1 MSVLLRVL
9 LVFAFSVAL
18 AAQTTPAPPGSTAA
32 TEKTGVIRGRITAA
46 DTGRPLRRAQ
56 VILAGL
62 ERRTVS
68 TGLDG
73 RYEFKDLAAGRYTMT
88 ASRSGYLRLEY
99 GQRRPLEQARPI
111 DVGARQTIENADFVL
126 PRMGI
131 VTGRVLD
138 DAGEP
143 MSGVIVWA
151 MRPGYVE
158 GRRQMIVAE
167 TGNGFQGTDDTGQY
181 RLANLTP
188 GTYYVRAMTRETWTA
203 VVDGKRVLMG
213 FRPTFFPG
221 TADPAEAR
229 PIEVGVGQRV
239 TNMDIPL
246 ATGRPANISGL
257 AFDSQGRPLAGR
269 SLGLG
274 QRILREL
281 PGGGGSNAGS
291 APIAADGSFVFRNV
305 TPGEY
310 QLSMFVGELGTPG
323 GEYARMLLNIDGSD
337 IDSVR
342 LVSSAG
348 WSVSGRI
355 VTEDGVPP
363 DFPPSRM
370 SVRGSTLLQSA
381 IQGAG
386 VAEVKDDWTFSV
398 RVLLGPAR
406 LVTAVANGWMV
417 KAVRHRDRDITSTL
431 LELPSGEHLSDVE
444 VVLTNR
450 VTRVDGQLTDDRGAP
465 LSTGTVIVFAENDE
479 KWGDASAFV
488 RTARPDQQGRYELRG
503 LPAGDY
509 LAVALE
515 YVQNGMWND
524 PQFLESL
531 RRDARRFSLGDGG
544 SHSLSL
550 NVIER

>member
-1 MSVLLRVL
+1 VNVLRRLL
-9 LVFAFSVAL
+9 LVWALGVPL
-18 AAQTTPAPPGSTAA
+18 AAQTTPGPPGSTSA
-32 TEKTGVIRGRITAA
+32 TEKGGVIRGRITAA

-56 VILAGL
+56 VILTGL

-73 RYEFKDLAAGRYTMT
+73 RYEFTDLAAGRYTIT

-111 DVGARQTIENADFVL
+111 EVGARQTVENADFVL
-126 PRMGI
+126 PRMGVI
-131 VTGRVLD
+131 TGRVLD

-143 MSGVIVWA
+143 MSGVVVWA

-188 GTYYVRAMTRETWTA
+188 GAYYVRATTRETWTA
-203 VVDGKRVLMG
+203 LVDGKRVLMG

-221 TADPAEAR
+221 TADPGEAR
-229 PIEVGVGQRV
+229 LIEVGVGQRV

-246 ATGRPANISGL
+246 ATGRPANISGVAL
-257 AFDSQGRPLAGR
+257 DSQGRPLAGR
-269 SLGLG
+269 SVGLS

-310 QLSMFVGELGTPG
+310 QLGMFNGELGTPG
-323 GEYARMLLNIDGSD
+323 GEYARLLLNIDGSD
-337 IDSVR
+337 IDNVR

-355 VTEDGVPP
+355 VTEDGLPP
-363 DFPPSRM
+363 DFPASRM

-398 RVLLGPAR
+398 KALLGPAR
-406 LVTAVANGWMV
+406 LVTTVANGWMV

-431 LELPSGEHLSDVE
+431 LELPSGEQLSDVE

-450 VTRVDGQLTDDRGAP
+450 VTRVAGQLTDDRGAP
-465 LSTGTVIVFAENDE
+465 LSSGTVIVFAEDDG
-479 KWGDASAFV
+479 KWGEASAFV
-488 RTARPDQQGRYELRG
+488 RTARPDQQGQYELRG

-509 LAVALE
+509 LAAALE

-531 RRDARRFSLGDGG
+531 RRDAQRFTLGDGG
-544 SHSLSL
+544 TQALSL
-550 NVIER
+550 KVLER

>member
-1 MSVLLRVL
+1 MSSLVRLLP
-9 LVFAFSVAL
+9 VFAFSVAV
-18 AAQTTPAPPGSTAA
+18 AAQTAPGQVGGTSTAA
-32 TEKTGVIRGRITAA
+32 KAAVIRGRITAA

-56 VILAGL
+56 VLLTGP

-73 RYEFKDLAAGRYTMT
+73 RYEFKDLAAGRYTLT

-99 GQRRPLEQARPI
+99 GQRRPLEQARPLE
-111 DVGARQTIENADFVL
+111 VGGQQTIENADFVL
-126 PRMGI
+126 PRMGVI
-131 VTGRVLD
+131 TGRVLD

-167 TGNGFQGTDDTGQY
+167 TGIGFQGTDDTGQY

-203 VVDGKRVLMG
+203 LVDGKRVLMG

-221 TADPAEAR
+221 TAAPAEAR
-229 PIEVGVGQRV
+229 LIEVGVGQRM

-246 ATGRPANISGL
+246 VTGRPANISGVAL
-257 AFDSQGRPLAGR
+257 DSQGRPLAGR
-269 SLGLG
+269 SVGLG

-281 PGGGGSNAGS
+281 PGGGGSSAGS

-310 QLSMFVGELGTPG
+310 QLSMFTGELGTPG
-323 GEYARMLLNIDGSD
+323 GEYARTLLNTDGSD
-337 IDSVR
+337 IENVR

-355 VTEDGVPP
+355 VTEDGGPP
-363 DFPPSRM
+363 DFPSSRI

-386 VAEVKDDWTFSV
+386 TAEVKDDWTFSI
-398 RVLLGPAR
+398 RALLGPAR
-406 LVTAVANGWMV
+406 LVTVVAEGWMV
-417 KAVRHRDRDITSTL
+417 TSVRHRDTDITSTL
-431 LELPSGEHLSDVE
+431 LELPSGEQLTDVE

-450 VTRVDGQLTDDRGAP
+450 VTRVVGRLTDERGTP
-465 LSTGTVIVFAENDE
+465 LSTGTVIVFAEDDG
-479 KWGDASAFV
+479 KWGEATAFV
-488 RTARPDQQGRYELRG
+488 RTARPDQQGRYEIRA

-509 LAVALE
+509 LAVALD
-515 YVQNGMWND
+515 YVQNGRWND
-524 PQFLESL
+524 PEFLESL
-531 RRDARRFSLGDGG
+531 RRDAQRFTLAAGG
-544 SHSLSL
+544 SQSLTL
-550 NVIER
+550 KIREP